1 MTLTWKRRSICAEI
15 TAATPRMTMSNA
27 VSITRLGAALLIAS
41 LGLFLSV
48 VSTSNA
54 QQGPALISGEVVNG
68 TPGGELH
75 AERLVVLHIL
85 MQDGN
90 QDFRS
95 AATDANG
102 AFSFPDVPTS
112 DVLGYLLV
120 ATHLGVDYTLEI
132 LPGEPLTDL
141 ELEIFETTTDIESI
155 GIVLDSVMIADWD
168 VTRRTLSVLELVQ
181 LENNGSQTFVPDLS
195 QPASMS
201 FLRFALPSDARDLQV
216 QTQLPEGQVLQ
227 VDRGFAITTAV
238 PPGQHGMAF
247 TYTTPYQ
254 GDRVDFS
261 KRFSLGAQAFRLL
274 IPVDLGSAIN
284 SALRSGNDVQIGD
297 TDFRVLQA
305 EDVPPGGTVD
315 VVLENLPQ
323 PSLLSTAISSL
334 SESTAVWVAPIALVL
349 GLSGLIVIGI
359 VRRRGAR
366 SVAEDSVAQEVPTRD
381 ELIQAI
387 VDLDNRLER
396 NEVTEQEHE
405 HQRQILKAK
414 LLEQDMSAREAL
426 EK

>member
-1 MTLTWKRRSICAEI
+1 
-15 TAATPRMTMSNA
+15 MTMSNA

-41 LGLFLSV
+41 LVLFLSV

-54 QQGPALISGEVVNG
+54 QQVPALISGEVVNG

-75 AERLVVLHIL
+75 AGRLVVLHIL

-95 AATDANG
+95 ATTDANG
-102 AFSFPDVPTS
+102 AFSFADVPTAG
-112 DVLGYLLV
+112 VLGYLLV
-120 ATHLGVDYTLEI
+120 ATHQGVDYKLEI
-132 LPGEPLTDL
+132 LPGEALTGL
-141 ELEIFETTTDIESI
+141 ELEIFETTTDIESV

-168 VTRRTLSVLELVQ
+168 VTGRTLSVLELVQ
-181 LENNGSQTFVPDLS
+181 LENSGNQTFVPDLS
-195 QPASMS
+195 QPANMA
-201 FLRFALPSDARDLQV
+201 FLRFALPSDSTDLQV

-274 IPVDLGSAIN
+274 IPVDLGSASN
-284 SALRSGNDVQIGD
+284 STLSSGDDVQIGD

-315 VVLENLPQ
+315 VILEDLPQ
-323 PSLLSTAISSL
+323 PSLLSTATNSL
-334 SESTAVWVAPIALVL
+334 SESTAIWVAPITLVL
-349 GLSGLIVIGI
+349 GLAGLLVIGI
-359 VRRRGAR
+359 LRRRR
-366 SVAEDSVAQEVPTRD
+366 VPLVAESSDVQGVSTRD
-381 ELIQAI
+381 ELIRAI
-387 VDLDNRLER
+387 VELDDRLER

-405 HQRQILKAK
+405 HQRQILKAR
-414 LLEQDMSAREAL
+414 LMELEINARENL
-426 EK
+426 

>member
-1 MTLTWKRRSICAEI
+1 
-15 TAATPRMTMSNA
+15 MTMSNA

-41 LGLFLSV
+41 LVLFLSV

-54 QQGPALISGEVVNG
+54 QQVPALISGEVVNG

-75 AERLVVLHIL
+75 AGRLVVLHIL

-95 AATDANG
+95 ATTDANG
-102 AFSFPDVPTS
+102 AFSFADVPTAG
-112 DVLGYLLV
+112 VLGYLLV
-120 ATHLGVDYTLEI
+120 ATHQGVDYTLEI
-132 LPGEPLTDL
+132 LPGEALTGL
-141 ELEIFETTTDIESI
+141 ELEIFETTTDIESV

-168 VTRRTLSVLELVQ
+168 VTGRTLSVLELVQ
-181 LENNGSQTFVPDLS
+181 LENSGNQTFVPDLS
-195 QPASMS
+195 QPANMA
-201 FLRFALPSDARDLQV
+201 FLRFALPSDSTDLQV

-247 TYTTPYQ
+247 TYTVPYQ

-274 IPVDLGSAIN
+274 IPVDLGSVIN
-284 SALRSGNDVQIGD
+284 STLSSGDDVQIGD

-315 VVLENLPQ
+315 VILEDLPQ
-323 PSLLSTAISSL
+323 PSLLSTVTNSL
-334 SESTAVWVAPIALVL
+334 SESAAIWVAPITLVL
-349 GLSGLIVIGI
+349 GLAGLLVIGI
-359 VRRRGAR
+359 LRRRR
-366 SVAEDSVAQEVPTRD
+366 VPLVAESSDVQGVSTRD
-381 ELIQAI
+381 ELIRAI
-387 VDLDNRLER
+387 VELDDRLER

-405 HQRQILKAK
+405 HQRQILKAR
-414 LLEQDMSAREAL
+414 LMELEINARENL
-426 EK
+426 

>member
-1 MTLTWKRRSICAEI
+1 M
-15 TAATPRMTMSNA
+15 AATPRKMMSNA
-27 VSITRLGAALLIAS
+27 AGIKRAGAALLIAS
-41 LGLFLSV
+41 LGLLLPF

-68 TPGGELH
+68 TPGGEMH
-75 AERLVVLHIL
+75 AGRLVVLHIL

-95 AATDANG
+95 ATTDENG
-102 AFSFPDVPTS
+102 AFSFADVPTAG
-112 DVLGYLLV
+112 VLGYLLV
-120 ATHLGVDYTLEI
+120 ATHEGVDYTLEI
-132 LPGEPLTDL
+132 LPGEALTGL
-141 ELEIFETTTDIESI
+141 ELEIFETTTSIETV
-155 GIVLDSVMIADWD
+155 GIVLDSLMIADWD

-181 LENNGSQTFVPDLS
+181 LENNGSETFVPDLS

-201 FLRFALPSDARDLQV
+201 FLRFALPSDSTDLQV

-254 GDRVDFS
+254 EDRVDFS

-284 SALRSGNDVQIGD
+284 SSLSSGSDVQIGD

-305 EDVPPGGTVD
+305 EGIPPGGTVD

-323 PSLLSTAISSL
+323 PSLLSTVTNSL
-334 SESTAVWVAPIALVL
+334 SESTAIWVVPIALVL

-359 VRRRGAR
+359 VRRRG
-366 SVAEDSVAQEVPTRD
+366 VPP
-381 ELIQAI
+381 
-387 VDLDNRLER
+387 
-396 NEVTEQEHE
+396 
-405 HQRQILKAK
+405 
-414 LLEQDMSAREAL
+414 
-426 EK
+426 

>member
-1 MTLTWKRRSICAEI
+1 M
-15 TAATPRMTMSNA
+15 MSNA
-27 VSITRLGAALLIAS
+27 VSIKRAGAALLIAS
-41 LGLFLSV
+41 LGLLLLF

-54 QQGPALISGEVVNG
+54 QQGPASISGEVVNG
-68 TPGGELH
+68 TPGEEPH
-75 AERLVVLHIL
+75 AGRLVVLHIL

-95 AATDANG
+95 ATTDANG
-102 AFSFPDVPTS
+102 AFSFADVPTAE
-112 DVLGYLLV
+112 VLGYLLV
-120 ATHLGVDYTLEI
+120 ATHEGVDYTLEV
-132 LPGEPLTDL
+132 LPGEALTGL
-141 ELEIFETTTDIESI
+141 ELEIFETTTSIEAV

-181 LENNGSQTFVPDLS
+181 LENSGNRTFVPDLS
-195 QPASMS
+195 QPANMA
-201 FLRFALPSDARDLQV
+201 FLRFALPSDSIDLQV

-254 GDRVDFS
+254 EDRVDFS

-284 SALRSGNDVQIGD
+284 SSLSSGSDVQIGD

-305 EDVPPGGTVD
+305 EDVPPGGSVD
-315 VVLENLPQ
+315 VMLENLPQ
-323 PSLLSTAISSL
+323 PSLLSTVTNSL
-334 SESTAVWVAPIALVL
+334 SESTAIWVVPITLVL
-349 GLSGLIVIGI
+349 GLAGLLVIGI
-359 VRRRGAR
+359 LRRRR
-366 SVAEDSVAQEVPTRD
+366 VPLVAEGSAVQGVSTRN

-387 VDLDNRLER
+387 VDLDDRFQR
-396 NEVTEQEHE
+396 NEVTEQEHNS
-405 HQRQILKAK
+405 QRLILKAQ
-414 LLEQDMSAREAL
+414 LLEQEMNAKETL